1 MTRPFSLRCSSA
13 LLIAAISL
21 TPAAAA
27 PVTVGEV
34 KGIKAR
40 AEAGAFSAR
49 AEWNALTYYLQ
60 GVVEGAVGYH
70 KALDDR
76 GGETLF
82 CPPQGASNSLDEL
95 IAAIDAAGPKA
106 KDRPITA
113 LVTELYVKK
122 YPCNG

>member
-1 MTRPFSLRCSSA
+1 MTRPVSRICASVF
-13 LLIAAISL
+13 LIAVICLA
-21 TPAAAA
+21 PAAAA

-34 KGIKAR
+34 KDLKAR

-95 IAAIDAAGPKA
+95 IVAIDAASAKT
-106 KDRPITA
+106 KDRPITTV
-113 LVTELYVKK
+113 VTELYVKK
-122 YPCNG
+122 YPCDG

>member
-1 MTRPFSLRCSSA
+1 MTGPVSSICVSA
-13 LLIAAISL
+13 LLIAALSVV
-21 TPAAAA
+21 PAAAA

-34 KGIKAR
+34 KDLKAR
-40 AEAGAFSAR
+40 AKAGAFSAR

-60 GVVEGAVGYH
+60 GVVEGAVSYH
-70 KALDDR
+70 KALNDS

-82 CPPQGASNSLDEL
+82 CPPQGATNSLDEL
-95 IAAIDAAGPKA
+95 IAALDAAGLKA
-106 KDRPITA
+106 KHRPVTA

>member
-1 MTRPFSLRCSSA
+1 MIRPISRICASA
-13 LLIAAISL
+13 LLVAAVSL
-21 TPAAAA
+21 VPAAAA

-34 KGIKAR
+34 KDLKAR

-60 GVVEGAVGYH
+60 GIVEGAVGYH

-82 CPPQGASNSLDEL
+82 CPPQGASNSLDEV
-95 IAAIDAAGPKA
+95 IAALDAASAKT
-106 KDRPITA
+106 KDRPITTV
-113 LVTELYVKK
+113 VTELYVKK
-122 YPCNG
+122 YPCAG

>member
-1 MTRPFSLRCSSA
+1 MTRPFSLLCSSA
-13 LLIAAISL
+13 LLIAAVSL
-21 TPAAAA
+21 VPAAAA

-34 KGIKAR
+34 KDLKAR
-40 AEAGAFSAR
+40 AAAGAFSAR

-70 KALDDR
+70 KALNDR

-95 IAAIDAAGPKA
+95 IAALDAASAKT
-106 KDRPITA
+106 KDRPVTA

>member
-1 MTRPFSLRCSSA
+1 MTRPVSRICAGA

-21 TPAAAA
+21 APAAAA

-34 KGIKAR
+34 KDLKAH

-95 IAAIDAAGPKA
+95 IAALDAVDSAA
-106 KDRPITA
+106 VDRSVIS
-113 LVTELYVKK
+113 VVMDHYRKK
-122 YPCNG
+122 YPCRQ